1 MNLHVS
7 TMTADV
13 SAMSDDELDAGIEY
27 CQRWRPLFDGLPKGI
42 SLLDAAL
49 CKFAR
54 RDPLAVEFMK
64 SHVVPA

>member
-7 TMTADV
+7 SITADP
-13 SAMSDDELDAGIEY
+13 SAMSDAELESGIDY
-27 CQRWRPLFDGLPKGI
+27 CQRWRPLFDGLPRGI

-54 RDPLAVEFMK
+54 RDPLAVEFMQ
-64 SHVVPA
+64 SHVVTA

>member
-13 SAMSDDELDAGIEY
+13 TAMTDAELDSSIDY
-27 CQRWRPLFDGLPKGI
+27 CQRWRPLFDGLPRGI

-54 RDPLAVEFMK
+54 RDPLALEFMQ
-64 SHVVPA
+64 SHVVTA

>member
-1 MNLHVS
+1 MNRIHDS
-7 TMTADV
+7 MTKPV
-13 SAMSDDELDAGIEY
+13 SAMTDAELDAGIAY
-27 CQRWRPLFDGLPKGI
+27 CQKWRPLFHDLPKGI

-54 RDPLAVEFMK
+54 GDALAVDFMR

>member
-1 MNLHVS
+1 MNLHTS

-13 SAMSDDELDAGIEY
+13 TAMSDAELESSIDY
-27 CQRWRPLFDGLPKGI
+27 CQRGRPLFDGLPRGI

-54 RDPLAVEFMK
+54 RDPLALEFMQ
-64 SHVVPA
+64 SHVVTA

>member
-13 SAMSDDELDAGIEY
+13 SAMSDADLESGIAY
-27 CQRWRPLFDGLPKGI
+27 CQRWRPLFHDLPKGI

-54 RDPLAVEFMK
+54 GDQLAVEFMH
-64 SHVVPA
+64 SHQVTA